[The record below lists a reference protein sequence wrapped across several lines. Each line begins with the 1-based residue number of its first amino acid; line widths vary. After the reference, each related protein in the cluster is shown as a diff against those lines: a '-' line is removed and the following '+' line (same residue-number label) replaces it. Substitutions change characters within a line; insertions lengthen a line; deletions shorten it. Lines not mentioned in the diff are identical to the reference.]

1 MSTANVLARRRVLF
15 DAVYRR
21 GSRIDFRTK
30 RVRVRQ
36 HVPARR
42 VQICQRGSRGAR
54 ISNGD
59 WMALTG
65 YGALPG
71 PVDICWRGSTRAR
84 ESERVCIQI
93 LKDRER
99 GGERTPQRDMRL
111 NMRRHRSQSFVLEPL
126 VPRHDG
132 AKPLALMHT
141 QKSIGIHA
149 HTDKRRRMHACARAC
164 MCSNEHQCASAHS
177 HKEL

>member
-1 MSTANVLARRRVLF
+1 MSAGIMRRVC
-15 DAVYRR
+15 VYTY
-21 GSRIDFRTK
+21 IE
-30 RVRVRQ
+30 RQ
-36 HVPARR
+36 
-42 VQICQRGSRGAR
+42 
-54 ISNGD
+54 
-59 WMALTG
+59 
-65 YGALPG
+65 
-71 PVDICWRGSTRAR
+71 
-84 ESERVCIQI
+84 
-93 LKDRER
+93 RER
-99 GGERTPQRDMRL
+99 GGERTPQRDVRL

-164 MCSNEHQCASAHS
+164 MCSNEHQCAGAHS